1 MNSEKLL
8 NLYMYMNSIIAGNLS
23 PLLVR
28 KALRAVQIVI
38 VDVQRDINATT
49 CPMEREFLVEWRE
62 GLIELS
68 RELTQ
73 ALRRH
78 AESEQRAGHQMLFVN
93 LTYPRVVEYWK
104 HMTAMIYWILS
115 VKDIRRY

>member
-1 MNSEKLL
+1 
-8 NLYMYMNSIIAGNLS
+8 
-23 PLLVR
+23 
-28 KALRAVQIVI
+28 
-38 VDVQRDINATT
+38 
-49 CPMEREFLVEWRE
+49 MEREFLIEWRE

-93 LTYPRVVEYWK
+93 LIYPRVVEYWK

-115 VKDIRRY
+115 VKGIRRY